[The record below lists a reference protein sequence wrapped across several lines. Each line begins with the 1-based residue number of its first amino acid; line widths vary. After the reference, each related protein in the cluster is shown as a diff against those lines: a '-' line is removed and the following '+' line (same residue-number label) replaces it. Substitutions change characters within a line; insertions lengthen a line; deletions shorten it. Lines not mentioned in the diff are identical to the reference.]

1 MKCRSST
8 YRTILIVIRNDM
20 SHNLQNVV
28 EAEREREAL
37 VYNELLVPFLALHS
51 YEQEDYTNYVKSV
64 EKAIYNQH

>member
-1 MKCRSST
+1 
-8 YRTILIVIRNDM
+8 M

-51 YEQEDYTNYVKSV
+51 YEQEDYIDYVKSV
-64 EKAIYNQH
+64 EKPFTINTDNGTISISTKWNE

>member
-1 MKCRSST
+1 
-8 YRTILIVIRNDM
+8 M

-37 VYNELLVPFLALHS
+37 VYNELLAPFLALHS

-64 EKAIYNQH
+64 EKPFTINTDNGTILLSIKWNE

>member
-1 MKCRSST
+1 
-8 YRTILIVIRNDM
+8 M

-64 EKAIYNQH
+64 KKPFTINTDIGTISISTKWNE

>member
-1 MKCRSST
+1 
-8 YRTILIVIRNDM
+8 M

-64 EKAIYNQH
+64 EKPFTINTDNGTISISTKWNE